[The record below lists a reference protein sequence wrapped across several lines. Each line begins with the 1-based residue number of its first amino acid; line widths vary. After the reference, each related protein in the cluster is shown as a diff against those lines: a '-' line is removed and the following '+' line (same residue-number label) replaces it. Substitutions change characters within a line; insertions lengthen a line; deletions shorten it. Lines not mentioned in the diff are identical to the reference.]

1 MWRHLLLKILVS
13 ILILQLPQQ
22 PASVAACGEMG
33 AINRH
38 CLYFIT
44 GSPSPATPY
53 YSPPTHNPSSPPP
66 PSSSPNF
73 PLFFPVP
80 LFPSSPPFQPSSNFS
95 SNLNQPGVLSL
106 LLSSP
111 LSSFQNFSPPLPRP
125 NVHICHVSQLF
136 LRFASFISFDRSSCV
151 MMP

>member
-1 MWRHLLLKILVS
+1 MLLYFINLYQPGASSPVSFKPPIVLFAKNLKLFMSCKLFCCILVS

-66 PSSSPNF
+66 PSSSP
-73 PLFFPVP
+73 PIS
-80 LFPSSPPFQPSSNFS
+80 PSSSLTSSSFPFFS
-95 SNLNQPGVLSL
+95 S
-106 LLSSP
+106 
-111 LSSFQNFSPPLPRP
+111 LP
-125 NVHICHVSQLF
+125 VQF
-136 LRFASFISFDRSSCV
+136 
-151 MMP
+151 